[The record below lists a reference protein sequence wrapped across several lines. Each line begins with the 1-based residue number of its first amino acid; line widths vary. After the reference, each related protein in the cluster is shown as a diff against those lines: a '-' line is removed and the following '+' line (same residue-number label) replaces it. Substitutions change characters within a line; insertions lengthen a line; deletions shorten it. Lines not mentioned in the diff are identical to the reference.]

1 MVLTLFKMGGGGQK
15 GPRTNFSNLILVL
28 TPFPYCCKISRPYL
42 VSVPDYLT
50 LTKTT
55 LLKKIV
61 FLVKILMKFRSS
73 RPEGLSKKGALRNFA
88 KFTAKHLYLSLFLNK
103 VAGLFYF
110 KRLWHRCFP
119 VNFVKFLRNLN
130 F

>member
-1 MVLTLFKMGGGGQK
+1 M
-15 GPRTNFSNLILVL
+15 LVL

-61 FLVKILMKFRSS
+61 FLVKTLMKFRSS
-73 RPEGLSKKGALRNFA
+73 CPEVLSKKGALRNFA
-88 KFTAKHLYLSLFLNK
+88 KFTAKHLYLSLFFNK
-103 VAGLFYF
+103 VAGLFCF
-110 KRLWHRCFP
+110 KRDSRTD
-119 VNFVKFLRNLN
+119 VFL
-130 F
+130 